1 MTTAAKTTP
10 EVALGPTLADLIDDY
25 RRSLHAAGK
34 SRATREVYTL
44 AVQYLDA
51 FLTEQ
56 GMPRQV
62 NAIRRE
68 HIESWLVELRD
79 KRRAPATVSVYYRS
93 LQPFFKWA
101 IEEGLVEE
109 SPLRNIARPKV
120 PLQPVEVPTKVDI
133 EKLLKACKPRNREDF
148 EGYRDTAIVL
158 LFATTYAH
166 CTRARFGRRNVRKRE
181 VGTEGALRYRNARHP
196 MRGQFDTGGVSTCPR
211 AIPPRKLRNQ

>member
-79 KRRAPATVSVYYRS
+79 
-93 LQPFFKWA
+93 
-101 IEEGLVEE
+101 
-109 SPLRNIARPKV
+109 
-120 PLQPVEVPTKVDI
+120 
-133 EKLLKACKPRNREDF
+133 
-148 EGYRDTAIVL
+148 
-158 LFATTYAH
+158 
-166 CTRARFGRRNVRKRE
+166 
-181 VGTEGALRYRNARHP
+181 
-196 MRGQFDTGGVSTCPR
+196 
-211 AIPPRKLRNQ
+211 